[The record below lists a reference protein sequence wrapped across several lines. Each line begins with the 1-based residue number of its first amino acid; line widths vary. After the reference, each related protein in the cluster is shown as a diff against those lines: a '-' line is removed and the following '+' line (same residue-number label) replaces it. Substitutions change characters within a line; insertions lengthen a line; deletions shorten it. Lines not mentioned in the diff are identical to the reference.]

1 MKHSIKFGAIAIA
14 LGSTLLL
21 QGCNDN
27 DNNAASDR
35 SFNVEV
41 TNLSNHQPFAPV
53 AAVLHKSG
61 YDGFSLG
68 AMASDGLELLA
79 EAGDPS
85 GFVAEASADNMVL
98 NTVSGTGVISP
109 GGNETIKVQG
119 NSPMPRLSLA
129 GMLVNTNDGFI
140 GLDDVDISALA
151 MGESLILHARVYD
164 AGTEANTE
172 AATDVP
178 GQGGE
183 GMNAA
188 RDDRDFI
195 AVHPGVV
202 SMDDGLATSALDASH
217 RFDNPAARIVITRTQ
232 P

>member
-1 MKHSIKFGAIAIA
+1 MKRSIKFAAIATA
-14 LGSTLLL
+14 LSSALLL

-27 DNNAASDR
+27 NPQR

-61 YDGFSLG
+61 YNGFSLG

-79 EAGDPS
+79 EGGDPS
-85 GFVAEASADNMVL
+85 AFIAEAAVDNKVINSA
-98 NTVSGTGVISP
+98 SGIGIIAP
-109 GGNETIKVQG
+109 GNNEVIKVQG
-119 NSPMPRLSLA
+119 ISPKPRLSLA

-140 GLDDVDISALA
+140 GLDDVDISELGI
-151 MGESLILHARVYD
+151 GESLLLYANVYD
-164 AGTEANTE
+164 AGTEVNTE
-172 AATDVP
+172 AAADVP
-178 GQGGE
+178 GQNGE

-188 RDDRDFI
+188 RGDRDFI

-202 SMDDGLATSALDASH
+202 TAEDGLTTSALDASH
-217 RFDNPAARIVITRTQ
+217 RFNNPGARIVITRLQ
-232 P
+232 APNK

>member
-1 MKHSIKFGAIAIA
+1 MKRSIKLGVIAAA
-14 LGSTLLL
+14 LGSALLL

-27 DNNAASDR
+27 NPHR

-68 AMASDGLELLA
+68 AMASNGLELLA
-79 EAGDPS
+79 EGGDPS
-85 GFVAEASADNMVL
+85 GFIAEADADNKVIKTASGAGVL
-98 NTVSGTGVISP
+98 AP
-109 GGNETIKVQG
+109 GGNEIIKVQG
-119 NSPMPRLSLA
+119 ISPKPRLSLA

-140 GLDDVDISALA
+140 GLDDVDISELGI
-151 MGESLILHARVYD
+151 GESMVLHARVYD

-172 AATDVP
+172 AAADVP
-178 GQGGE
+178 GQGGA
-183 GMNAA
+183 GMDVT

-202 SMDDGLATSALDASH
+202 SMDDGLSSSALDSSH
-217 RFDNPAARIVITRTQ
+217 RFDNPAARIVITRMQ
-232 P
+232 LEK

>member
-1 MKHSIKFGAIAIA
+1 MKHSINFGAIAIA
-14 LGSTLLL
+14 LGSALLL

-53 AAVLHKSG
+53 AAILHKSA

-68 AMASDGLELLA
+68 AMASNGLELLA
-79 EAGDPS
+79 EAGDPN
-85 GFVAEASADNMVL
+85 GFITEANSDNNVL
-98 NTVSGTGVISP
+98 NGASGTAAIAP
-109 GGNETIKVQG
+109 GDSETIKVQG
-119 NSPMPRLSLA
+119 ISPQPRLSLA

-140 GLDDVDISALA
+140 GLDGVDISGLA
-151 MGESLILHARVYD
+151 IGESLVLHARVYD

-172 AATDVP
+172 TTATVP
-178 GQGGE
+178 GLGGE

-202 SMDDGLATSALDASH
+202 SMDDGLTTSALDASF

>member
-1 MKHSIKFGAIAIA
+1 MKRSIKLGAIVAA

-21 QGCNDN
+21 QGCNN
-27 DNNAASDR
+27 DNNPHR

-41 TNLSNHQPFAPV
+41 TNLSNHQPIAPV

-68 AMASDGLELLA
+68 AMASAGLELLA

-85 GFVAEASADNMVL
+85 AFIAEADADNKVIK
-98 NTVSGTGVISP
+98 TASATGVITP

-119 NSPMPRLSLA
+119 ISPNPRLSLA

-140 GLDDVDISALA
+140 GLDDVDISELA
-151 MGESLILHARVYD
+151 IGESVVLHARVYD
-164 AGTEANTE
+164 AGTEANSET
-172 AATDVP
+172 AATVP
-178 GQGGE
+178 GQGGA
-183 GMNAA
+183 GMDAA

-202 SMDDGLATSALDASH
+202 SQDDGLTTSALDASH

-232 P
+232 Q

>member
-1 MKHSIKFGAIAIA
+1 MKHSIKFGAIAAA
-14 LGSTLLL
+14 LGSALLL

-27 DNNAASDR
+27 NPHR

-68 AMASDGLELLA
+68 AMASDGLEQLA
-79 EAGDPS
+79 EGGDPS
-85 GFVAEASADNMVL
+85 AFIAEADSDNKVL
-98 NTVSGTGVISP
+98 NSASGTGVIAP
-109 GGNETIKVQG
+109 GSNETIKVQG
-119 NSPMPRLSLA
+119 ISPKPRLSLA

-140 GLDDVDISALA
+140 GLDDVDISELA
-151 MGESLILHARVYD
+151 IGESVVLHARVYD
-164 AGTEANTE
+164 AGTEANSE
-172 AATDVP
+172 AATDLP

-195 AVHPGVV
+195 VVHPGIV
-202 SMDDGLATSALDASH
+202 SQDDGLTTSGLNASH
-217 RFDNPAARIVITRTQ
+217 RFDNPGARIVITRTQ
-232 P
+232 Q